1 MSLLAMS
8 LRSVLRVRRLLA
20 VSALPLAIGLVAVLL
35 GVTAGD
41 ADRSGGYAT
50 LAGELLPLI
59 LGIVALVLGV
69 NAFGDDRDERT
80 LGLLLATTLP
90 RWQIVLAKYAA
101 AASVTWAACLPAVLG
116 CLVLVPA
123 TDLPL
128 GTAAWSLLLGS
139 ALGAAA
145 YVALFVLLSLLL
157 RRAVLV
163 GLAYLVLWEGLLAGT
178 TVTFRNLSVGGFVSR
193 VLGAPF
199 DQLPFRT
206 SDTSVAG
213 AAAALVVV
221 SAVAVAGAAW
231 RLSRSSVRASAD

>member
-1 MSLLAMS
+1 MSLLALS
-8 LRSVLRVRRLLA
+8 LRSVLRVRRVLA
-20 VSALPLAIGLVAVLL
+20 VSALPVVIGLVAVLL
-35 GVTAGD
+35 GLTAGD
-41 ADRSGGYAT
+41 ADRTGGYAT

-101 AASVTWAACLPAVLG
+101 ATVATWLACLPAVVG
-116 CLVLVPA
+116 CLLLAPA
-123 TDLPL
+123 TDLAV

-145 YVALFVLLSLLL
+145 YVALFVLLSLVL

-178 TVTFRNLSVGGFVSR
+178 TVTFRNLSVGALVSR
-193 VLGAPF
+193 VFGAPF
-199 DQLPFRT
+199 DDLPF
-206 SDTSVAG
+206 SAADASVAG
-213 AAAALVVV
+213 AGAALLVV
-221 SAVAVAGAAW
+221 SAVAVAGAGL